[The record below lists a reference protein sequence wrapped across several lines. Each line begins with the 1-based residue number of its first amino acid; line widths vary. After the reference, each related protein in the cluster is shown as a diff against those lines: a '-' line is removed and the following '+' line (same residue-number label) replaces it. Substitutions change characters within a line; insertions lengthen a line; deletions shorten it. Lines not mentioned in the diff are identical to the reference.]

1 MISEKLGTVYSALEE
16 KYYAV
21 LDFLDAK
28 GLPVYTYN
36 DFLEGHGLPAFPVT
50 VALLV
55 LIIAGIYGLLFV
67 GTGVN
72 PVITLAFEDQFS
84 EAVSGVSVSVED
96 SSGKLL
102 LAPKNVSNGGTV
114 ELQGI
119 PLGTELVL
127 VAEKNGFD
135 KAEKS
140 VVVKRED
147 ITASFAMQKQVSAID
162 AEIQLVDRD
171 TRDLVRGASVSLEW
185 QGQTKNAV
193 TDSAGKAKFAGIPGG
208 TSVYLSIQADG
219 YETLSGNYSFTGGEL
234 KEISLVAGSASFSGM
249 SSLVVSVLDEAGQ
262 PVRGA
267 KAIVRDRE
275 TDTSLEER
283 TLEESEAVFSIAKG
297 KSVRVVVEKEGFLSY
312 DSMEEG
318 ESRTMRQDE
327 ELWPVVL
334 KKGGSRLA
342 VAVFSGQN
350 PLSDA
355 TVQLFDVNGNFV
367 GEDVTGFGG
376 SVEFS
381 GLGPREYFATGYKQG
396 FLPARQLVNVAGTET
411 VSLYLDSADNSNSAY
426 LGISVLDSYKAMANN
441 AGLSFR
447 ERLEGELLPLG
458 IPSLKTD
465 ISGYASIMA
474 RTGILV
480 AVGAKKEGEEGA
492 GEKLVE
498 ANKENQMVIELA
510 RPVGIVELAVLDAA
524 GNKGAGRVLIESVS
538 GLLLFDGNLLDGRV
552 FFDAKGYS
560 EAMVAIETDEG
571 KTFSQKVNLEGKETV
586 EINLGEASSGLAPAI
601 TFIGVFDSDNQPAQ
615 GLAKGK
621 EYWLAFQSTWPSG
634 AEKGGVHIRLGQ
646 DGIAF
651 VDSEEAG
658 ITGFEAATSNYFY
671 GKSFQPLPAPG
682 NETADKQNAGMP
694 GQLNKFVELYF
705 DSPENTIAFRVKARA
720 NNSISKETVEL
731 HYRAWVEAAGSV
743 YRGPNDSELGEKMF
757 TETKTGLYA
766 QTLDAELKVFEAEA
780 SCAQELCAGYFFV
793 MPTGLYVERQD
804 FSAVTG
810 ETYALE
816 IDLSS
821 SKPVSITLK
830 LDTDKAAPK
839 IQFTGYDVDDF
850 VDQKEQ
856 LPLPPETS
864 LSGQGYIE
872 SSAETT
878 ETGGNPL
885 GFKTGSA
892 GTSITINA
900 LGVSPERPRKVRAYF
915 TGVAEGKAEIKMQA
929 VAQSVL
935 GESFVFNVER
945 NKALL
950 VSVTPAN
957 PDIGQAFTVKVL
969 DGETGDAIQDATVQ
983 VKNAKGEIVDSL
995 VGRGSTRRGLR
1006 GEYYFKN
1013 SFSPGI
1019 YSITVSAS
1027 GCKSEQLEIA
1037 IARDGLLVVNSP
1049 VKIDVPEES
1058 GEKTVALAVRNNA
1071 GEDVKELAYE
1081 IEKGGDFPEEFSV
1094 SVSMPA
1100 VAGKGQDTT
1109 ANIRVIVNLDG
1120 DSDESLYGEADLV
1133 LKGMVAGNYPTKTVA
1148 RLQVSYNKQLDPDCL
1163 YFDSQSLLVR
1173 LIGRAGST
1181 ATEEFEVENRCETA
1195 LGLRATVEALQE
1207 DPNLTVSV
1215 SPLSIEKGAIE
1226 KVKVTVSNSIERNYD
1241 LQSRRSYRIKLE
1253 SSQIAKTIPL
1263 SVELWNPRTN
1273 LSYPPNITLWMIRSA
1288 TEELAFA
1295 QSPMQVVNNGA
1306 VPITAFRAAVTP
1318 EAYMQGITVGIK
1330 PDNIYDMAIYPGQSL
1345 SPERYVYAESKRTEA
1360 MQQAGQG
1367 WITFTGVVEGRQY
1380 PDLGRTTL
1388 GINYSGTK
1396 CLKASAVDSLVFS
1409 STEAGQGTL
1418 ERKIKIRNECGEP
1431 IRLSEKVVPETVGGN
1446 AFALNVLNT
1455 LAPGQEIEGRLIL
1468 MKKQEASTSSAIK
1481 VVGILTLHNESI
1493 ESNELAV
1500 TLKLGALAATTEGKH
1515 TAELSMKKCD
1525 SDERKNFAFPVLS
1538 SDCSSGYCDA
1548 EQLAKFLVDKADTL
1562 VKTAK
1567 DKANR
1572 NGYSTEKFSNCAQAN
1587 KESCSFEDMGIITE
1601 QFPVFLQLDFMTE
1614 DVLLKA
1620 LGESRELKG
1629 YDVVQ
1634 GSKSVDDIGSV
1645 GFAFGNVNLGGTF
1658 KGCGKYYVQLAGAAG
1673 VSNREIIAGK
1683 DGGRDF
1689 VVVVNITQPRVTTE
1703 ECQNRIENMSNFLP
1717 ADKGFVILANYNAWP
1732 GFVQAS
1738 EEFDSL
1744 GKKFAEELFGKADG
1758 RYGAAISGAS
1768 NRLEIVKGDEGNGL
1782 LKIRVPKTGQADE
1795 PKTMYAHVPS
1805 SYTRE
1810 MEGDIAKALKTFQQ
1824 RAFSDKDCWGEDDSG
1839 QYIVMKGYKDIDK
1852 LYGKLAISGEKAI
1865 RINTQEQCVD
1875 MNISSKAAEPVT
1887 FETDFLSPGKNASKD
1902 GIEYVAI
1909 KDAKGTI
1916 LYQENANGDKKA
1928 GPELRLAQEKE
1939 GSGVYNAA
1947 FSFCVKGTSMFPL
1960 ALENISGISITGK
1973 GSATP
1978 DRKTEPYKV
1987 SLQACG
1993 IHPKELIEK
2002 IVEREKAMPNGTEE
2016 TYYAMPGWAG
2026 SPEPPNEFDLS
2037 KFRRMYSFQ
2046 KELEGKIGAT
2056 GEPITRMS
2064 SYDKAMQPYRYGGVG
2079 VYFAACAIPA
2089 FLTPWGSVT
2098 LDCALPAMWAA
2109 LDIDPNVE
2117 TAKGKVIEMVK
2128 NTLGFVGKYTIAPI
2142 INGISKLFG
2151 GEGKWDPTADKE
2163 YAAYTDDQAGA
2174 EFETMLG
2181 SVKEFSSAGYTVG
2194 TKAILDGFSGAGTK
2208 VTLDSARNLMAS
2220 SLWDKFAEEFVNN
2233 KVPELATADR
2243 AAAAKL
2249 QKALADNAK
2258 DAAAE
2263 LLFESGAPGVRP
2275 SQWHLTKVK
2284 ASAAGKGL
2292 DEIATQAINNAYTK
2306 SQPQFDEILGTVLG
2320 GATPPAGLKALADMK
2335 TASIFDTAKVSDD
2348 LMAKFQGESLEGLA
2362 SGTRAQM
2369 KKRIANQI
2377 LQSMERN
2384 NKAVVDGLVEEL
2396 GSKGELQARI
2406 LASVDSSW
2414 ATIPGRPNLSDVLDT
2429 LLTSTTLPRGTD
2441 VGKILETMDAASR
2454 AKYTAQLKGSVD
2466 DIVNRSL
2473 VDFSGNNAN
2482 DIYKAMQ
2489 KTVNA
2494 QVLEKLK
2501 GDNAD
2506 DLAKLVKEGTSK
2518 PGALTRIGRFFRG
2531 LSLSALSGITSN
2543 AIGMLAHRLYWEGV
2557 GHSPVESDSS
2567 FRTSEL
2573 TNVTD
2578 EQGNVIG
2585 QTEVLRDIKIVKH
2598 QPYKIVI
2605 KKTKG
2610 GKAETR
2616 MTALT
2621 TDDQLREMADAIK
2634 KKPESSWNTD
2644 CTSYAKK
2651 VPGLLVGTLKP
2662 VPTDK
2667 VKQDEV
2673 LAYSENEQ
2681 AIAYYGNPE
2690 ELLMAVL
2697 LEQPEKI
2704 KECGIAEKWWTKK
2717 LEEDERT
2724 RIVGCAAARLNDA
2737 LKKGKKLD
2745 SFTNAAD
2752 KGAYVQKIK
2761 AIQVEW
2767 AKFRV
2772 KEAAGTALNSSA
2784 RNSAGALPAGSPSGP
2799 GASPQG
2805 LPPRQ

>member
-36 DFLEGHGLPAFPVT
+36 DFLEGRGLPAFPVT

-55 LIIAGIYGLLFV
+55 LIIAGIYGLLLV

-72 PVITLAFEDQFS
+72 PVIALTFEDQFKES
-84 EAVSGVSVSVED
+84 VSGVSVSVKD

-102 LAPKNVSNGGTV
+102 LAPRNVSNGGTV

-140 VVVKRED
+140 IVVKREE
-147 ITASFAMQKQVSAID
+147 ITASIAMQKQVSAID

-208 TSVYLSIQADG
+208 GTSVYLSVQADG

-234 KEISLVAGSASFSGM
+234 KEIGLVAGSAGFSGM
-249 SSLVVSVLDEAGQ
+249 SSLVVSVFDEAGQ

-267 KAIVRDRE
+267 KVIVRDRE

-283 TLEESEAVFSIAKG
+283 TLEESEAVFSIANG
-297 KSVRVVVEKEGFLSY
+297 KSIRVVVEKEGFLSY

-334 KKGGSRLA
+334 EKGGSRLA

-350 PLSDA
+350 PLGDA

-367 GEDVTGFGG
+367 DEDVTGFGG
-376 SVEFS
+376 SVEFN
-381 GLGPREYFATGYKQG
+381 GLGPKEYFATVYKQG

-426 LGISVLDSYKAMANN
+426 LGISVLDSYRAMANN

-447 ERLEGELLPLG
+447 ERVEGELLPLG

-465 ISGYASIMA
+465 ISGYASIVA
-474 RTGILV
+474 RTGTLV
-480 AVGAKKEGEEGA
+480 VVEAKKEGEEGL

-498 ANKENQMVIELA
+498 ANRENQVVIELA
-510 RPVGIVELAVLDAA
+510 RPVGIVELVVLDAA

-538 GLLLFDGNLLDGRV
+538 GLLLFDGNLLEGSV
-552 FFDAKGYS
+552 FFDAEGYS
-560 EAMVAIETDEG
+560 EAMVAIETDGG
-571 KTFSQKVNLEGKETV
+571 KTFSQKVNLEGKEIV
-586 EINLGEASSGLAPAI
+586 EINLGGESSGLAPTI
-601 TFIGVFDSDNQPAQ
+601 TFIGVFGSDNQPAQ

-634 AEKGGVHIRLGQ
+634 AEKGGVHVRLGQ

-658 ITGFEAATSNYFY
+658 ITGFEAITSSYFY

-731 HYRAWVEAAGSV
+731 HYRAWVESGGSV

-766 QTLDAELKVFEAEA
+766 QALDAELKVFEAEA

-793 MPTGLYVERQD
+793 MPTGLYVEKQD

-839 IQFTGYDVDDF
+839 IQFTGYDVDNF

-856 LPLPPETS
+856 DPLPPETS

-872 SSAETT
+872 SSAETA
-878 ETGGNPL
+878 EAGGNPL

-935 GESFVFNVER
+935 GESFVFSVER

-950 VSVTPAN
+950 VSVAPAN
-957 PDIGQAFTVKVL
+957 PGIGQAFTVKVL
-969 DGETGDAIQDATVQ
+969 DGETGGAIQDATVQ
-983 VKNAKGEIVDSL
+983 VLNTKGEIVDSL

-1013 SFSPGI
+1013 SLDPGI
-1019 YSITVSAS
+1019 YSIIVGAS
-1027 GCKSEQLEIA
+1027 GYKSEQLEIT
-1037 IARDGLLVVNSP
+1037 IARDGLLAVNSP
-1049 VKIDVPEES
+1049 VKIDVSKES
-1058 GEKTVALAVRNNA
+1058 REKTVALAMRNNA
-1071 GEDVKELAYE
+1071 GEDVRELAYE
-1081 IEKGGDFPEEFSV
+1081 IEKGNDFPEEFSV

-1100 VAGKGQDTT
+1100 VVGRGQDTT

-1133 LKGMVAGNYPTKTVA
+1133 LKGMVAGNYPTRTVA

-1163 YFDSQSLLVR
+1163 YFDSQGLLVR
-1173 LIGRAGST
+1173 LIGRAGSS

-1195 LGLRATVEALQE
+1195 LGLRASVEALQE
-1207 DPNLTVSV
+1207 DPNLTVGV
-1215 SPLSIEKGAIE
+1215 SPLSIEKGAIG

-1295 QSPMQVVNNGA
+1295 QSPLQVLNNGA

-1330 PDNIYDMAIYPGQSL
+1330 PDNMLYDTAIYPGQPL

-1360 MQQAGQG
+1360 MKQAGQG

-1380 PDLGRTTL
+1380 PDLGRATL
-1388 GINYSGTK
+1388 GVNYSGTK

-1418 ERKIKIRNECGEP
+1418 ERRIKIRNECGEP

-1446 AFALNVLNT
+1446 AFALNAPSV

-1481 VVGILTLHNESI
+1481 VAGILTSHNESI

-1500 TLKLGALAATTEGKH
+1500 TLKLGALVATTEGKH

-1525 SDERKNFAFPVLS
+1525 FDERKNFAFPVLS

-1548 EQLAKFLVDKADTL
+1548 EQLAKFLADKADTL

-1567 DKANR
+1567 DKASRAN
-1572 NGYSTEKFSNCAQAN
+1572 YSTEKFSNCAQAN

-1658 KGCGKYYVQLAGAAG
+1658 KGCGKYYVQLAGAAR

-1717 ADKGFVILANYNAWP
+1717 VDKGFVILANYNAWP

-1744 GKKFAEELFGKADG
+1744 GKKFAEELFGKAEG
-1758 RYGAAISGAS
+1758 RYGAAISSAS

-1782 LKIRVPKTGQADE
+1782 LKIRIPKTGQADE

-1805 SYTRE
+1805 SYNRE

-1824 RAFSDKDCWGEDDSG
+1824 RAFSDKDCWGEDDFG

-1852 LYGKLAISGEKAI
+1852 LYGKLAIEGDKAI

-1887 FETDFLSPGKNASKD
+1887 FSTDFLTLGKSKD

-1916 LYQENANGDKKA
+1916 LYRENANGEKKA

-1947 FSFCVKGTSMFPL
+1947 FRFCVKGTSMFPL

-1987 SLQACG
+1987 ALQACG

-2002 IVEREKAMPNGTEE
+2002 IAEREKAMPNGTEE

-2026 SPEPPNEFDLS
+2026 KPEPPDSLDLS

-2056 GEPITRMS
+2056 GEPITGMS
-2064 SYDKAMQPYRYGGVG
+2064 SYDKAMQPYRYGSIG

-2089 FLTPWGSVT
+2089 FFTPWGSVT
-2098 LDCALPAMWAA
+2098 FDCALPAIWAA
-2109 LDIDPNVE
+2109 LDIYPNIE
-2117 TAKGKVIEMVK
+2117 TAKGKVIEMAK
-2128 NTLGFVGKYTIAPI
+2128 NVLGPIGKVTIAPI
-2142 INGISKLFG
+2142 VNGISKLFG

-2163 YAAYTDDQAGA
+2163 YAAYTDDQAEA
-2174 EFETMLG
+2174 EFGTMLG

-2194 TKAILDGFSGAGTK
+2194 TKAILDGLSGAGTK

-2220 SLWDKFAEEFVNN
+2220 SLWDEFADGFL
-2233 KVPELATADR
+2233 KMK
-2243 AAAAKL
+2243 KL
-2249 QKALADNAK
+2249 DGLPKKSANAIKKELADNAK

-2263 LLFESGAPGVRP
+2263 LLFTDPGMPGVRP
-2275 SQWHLTKVK
+2275 SQWHLTKLKPDFSGKPLSDV
-2284 ASAAGKGL
+2284 AS
-2292 DEIATQAINNAYTK
+2292 QAIEAAYTK
-2306 SQPQFDEILGTVLG
+2306 SQTKFDEIIGDVLG
-2320 GATPPAGLKALADMK
+2320 SATPPAGLKALADTK
-2335 TASIFDTAKVSDD
+2335 TTSIFDTAKVSDD
-2348 LMAKFQGESLEGLA
+2348 LMAKFQGETLGALG
-2362 SGTRAQM
+2362 SGADIDKQ
-2369 KKRIANQI
+2369 KWFANYI
-2377 LQSMERN
+2377 MQSMERN
-2384 NKAVVDGLVEEL
+2384 NKEVMEKLAEEL
-2396 GSKGELQARI
+2396 TKPGIKGREVINERI
-2406 LASVDSSW
+2406 LSSVQHKWPAD
-2414 ATIPGRPNLSDVLDT
+2414 IPGRPDPMEIFKEAAVLGKDLPRSTDLSGALINLSAEKKAAFLADLK
-2429 LLTSTTLPRGTD
+2429 LT
-2441 VGKILETMDAASR
+2441 
-2454 AKYTAQLKGSVD
+2454 VD
-2466 DIVNRSL
+2466 NVIGPTVA
-2473 VDFSGNNAN
+2473 DFSSAN
-2482 DIYKAMQ
+2482 SDDIYKAMQ
-2489 KTVNA
+2489 KTVNV

-2501 GDNAD
+2501 GDYKD
-2506 DLAKLVKEGTSK
+2506 DLAKIVKGETSK
-2518 PGALTRIGRFFRG
+2518 PGALTRLGRFFRG
-2531 LSLSALSGITSN
+2531 LSLGALSGITSN

-2573 TNVTD
+2573 VNITD

-2585 QTEVLRDIKIVKH
+2585 QGEVLKDIKIVKH

-2605 KKTKG
+2605 RKTKS
-2610 GKAETR
+2610 GKAETK
-2616 MTALT
+2616 MIALT
-2621 TDDQLREMADAIK
+2621 TDGQIREMADAIK
-2634 KKPESSWNTD
+2634 KNPASSWNAD
-2644 CTSYAKK
+2644 CTGYAKK
-2651 VPGLLVGTLKP
+2651 GPGLLVGTLKP
-2662 VPTDK
+2662 TAITGK
-2667 VKQDEV
+2667 VTQDEA
-2673 LAYSENEQ
+2673 LAYTENEQ
-2681 AIAYYGNPE
+2681 AIAYYANYYGNPE

-2704 KECGIAEKWWTKK
+2704 KECGIAEKWWAKN

-2724 RIVGCAAARLNDA
+2724 RIVGCAASRLNDA

-2745 SFTNAAD
+2745 SFTNAEN
-2752 KGAYVQKIK
+2752 KGIYVQKIK
-2761 AIQVEW
+2761 AVQVEW
-2767 AKFRV
+2767 AKFSV
-2772 KEAAGTALNSSA
+2772 PEAAGT
-2784 RNSAGALPAGSPSGP
+2784 P
-2799 GASPQG
+2799 
-2805 LPPRQ
+2805 